1 MYSLVLSIATAV
13 SNPRWRD
20 ITSRQLNLLLLVDF
34 MVYFTHDV
42 WPYASR
48 SKHPIDRPADPFTW
62 IRIAILTV
70 CAVVI
75 PLIMP
80 RPLRLETHT
89 SEKARNYVDF

>member
-1 MYSLVLSIATAV
+1 MLSIASAV

-48 SKHPIDRPADPFTW
+48 SKPPFDRPADPFTW
-62 IRIAILTV
+62 AHIAILTI

-80 RPLRLETHT
+80 RPLRLETP
-89 SEKARNYVDF
+89 SEEARIFDDC